1 MQLDKPNLTIE
12 NILTILDDRKKNS
25 SSGNIDKNNLMIALN
40 GVDIE
45 MLEGSNTVAKSGD
58 TVTIVTIVH
67 GG

>member
-1 MQLDKPNLTIE
+1 MMQLDKPNLTIE
-12 NILTILDDRKKNS
+12 NILTLLDDSKKNNNS
-25 SSGNIDKNNLMIALN
+25 NIDKKNLMIALN